1 MASEDRIRELED
13 KYEGFK
19 VYDNSGSKIGKVDD
33 LFIDE
38 SDREEY
44 VGVKMGLFGL
54 KSTLIPMDIIRVNEA
69 DKTLEV
75 SESKDRVKEAPNFD
89 DDEDITPDF
98 EDRIRGHFGLSSQGS
113 SSDRGSYGAYSGAAA
128 GGATGVSGHT
138 ETDDTRDQDQ
148 GATPGG
154 GSGRREGDSGERGI
168 SSQSYSSRGD
178 TGEDSGTDTRSGT
191 SGGEASSGER
201 GEGSDTEGAGDRFG
215 APVAESGQKES
226 RDSEEMR
233 TADTS
238 EDSGGGTSGS
248 GEASSGGDP
257 KTREMPVNRETTETE
272 TYQEGGRTKIRRRVR
287 REEVEFVD
295 DDQNR

>member
-44 VGVKMGLFGL
+44 VGVKMGLFGS

-75 SESKDRVKEAPNFD
+75 SESKDRVKDAPNFN

-98 EDRIRGHFGLSSQGS
+98 EDRIRSHFGLQSQESSSDRG

-128 GGATGVSGHT
+128 GGATGASGDT

-148 GATPGG
+148 SGTSSGR
-154 GSGRREGDSGERGI
+154 GSDRREGDFSEGVSNQSDSSG
-168 SSQSYSSRGD
+168 GD
-178 TGEDSGTDTRSGT
+178 TGEGSGTYERSET
-191 SGGEASSGER
+191 SGGEASSNER
-201 GEGSDTEGAGDRFG
+201 GSDSDTER
-215 APVAESGQKES
+215 ES
-226 RDSEEMR
+226 RDSEEMQ

-238 EDSGGGTSGS
+238 EGSGGGTSGS
-248 GEASSGGDP
+248 SGASSGGDP
-257 KTREMPVNRETTETE
+257 ETREMPVNRETTETE

>member
-44 VGVKMGLFGL
+44 VGVKMGLFGS

-75 SESKDRVKEAPNFD
+75 SESKDRVKDAPNFN

-98 EDRIRGHFGLSSQGS
+98 EDRIRSHFGLQSQESSSDRG

-128 GGATGVSGHT
+128 GGATGASGHT

-148 GATPGG
+148 SGTSGG
-154 GSGRREGDSGERGI
+154 GSDRREGDFSEGVSNQSDSSG
-168 SSQSYSSRGD
+168 GD
-178 TGEDSGTDTRSGT
+178 TGEGSGTDERSET
-191 SGGEASSGER
+191 SGGEASSNER
-201 GEGSDTEGAGDRFG
+201 GSGSDTER
-215 APVAESGQKES
+215 ES
-226 RDSEEMR
+226 RDSEEMQ

-238 EDSGGGTSGS
+238 EGLGGGTSGS
-248 GEASSGGDP
+248 SGASSGGDP
-257 KTREMPVNRETTETE
+257 ETREMPVNRETTETE

>member
-44 VGVKMGLFGL
+44 VGVKMGLFGS

-75 SESKDRVKEAPNFD
+75 SESKDRVKDAPNFN

-98 EDRIRGHFGLSSQGS
+98 EDRIRSHFGLQSQES
-113 SSDRGSYGAYSGAAA
+113 SSDRGSSDHGSYGAYSGAA
-128 GGATGVSGHT
+128 GGATGASGDT

-148 GATPGG
+148 SGTSSGR
-154 GSGRREGDSGERGI
+154 GSDRREGDFSEGVSNQSDSSG
-168 SSQSYSSRGD
+168 GD
-178 TGEDSGTDTRSGT
+178 TGEGSGTYERSET
-191 SGGEASSGER
+191 SGGEASSNER
-201 GEGSDTEGAGDRFG
+201 GSDSDTER
-215 APVAESGQKES
+215 ES
-226 RDSEEMR
+226 RDSEEMQ

-238 EDSGGGTSGS
+238 EGSGGGTSGS
-248 GEASSGGDP
+248 SGASSGGDP
-257 KTREMPVNRETTETE
+257 ETREMPVNRETTETE